1 MDRLNDEGKKLVKQY
16 IHLLNIS
23 GEYDLQSPVKQRASP
38 ERTARLSG
46 TNGV

>member
-1 MDRLNDEGKKLVKQY
+1 MDELLDTIVQAYE
-16 IHLLNIS
+16 HLEKS
-23 GEYDLQSPVKQRASP
+23 QMQSPVKQRASP